1 MSGPLSIA
9 AALFLSASTAASGPD
24 VACVLD
30 QTSAEDVAAI
40 GGEVLAGAAVEEG
53 GVGDRLSRHIATC
66 IERFG
71 WDEAQSIRVSTLSI
85 TAMARSVALERLG
98 AAGIDVARLDRWFD
112 GQSEAFRT
120 RAFVDMNEE
129 EAAAT
134 LDTLAGQALSAELF
148 ERNAELIGGY
158 LAARVLA
165 LRGERGLP
173 LE

>member
-1 MSGPLSIA
+1 MPGSLLIA
-9 AALFLSASTAASGPD
+9 AALILSPSAAASGQD

-30 QTSAEDVAAI
+30 QTSAEDVASI
-40 GGEVLAGAAVEEG
+40 GGEVLAGAAVGEG
-53 GVGDRLSRHIATC
+53 SIGDRLSRNIATC

-71 WDEAQSIRVSTLSI
+71 WDEAKTIRVSTLSI
-85 TAMARSVALERLG
+85 TAMAHRVALERLG
-98 AAGIDVARLDRWFD
+98 AAGVDVGRLDRWFD
-112 GQSEAFRT
+112 SQSEAFRT
-120 RAFVDMNEE
+120 RAFVDMAEE

-134 LDTLAGQALSAELF
+134 LDTLAGNAVSAELF
-148 ERNAELIGGY
+148 ERYAELIGGY

>member
-1 MSGPLSIA
+1 MPGPLLIA
-9 AALFLSASTAASGPD
+9 AALFLSASTAASNPE

-40 GGEVLAGAAVEEG
+40 GGEVLAGANVGEN

-71 WDEAQSIRVSTLSI
+71 WDEAQSIRASTLSI
-85 TAMARSVALERLG
+85 TAMAHSVALVRLG
-98 AAGIDVARLDRWFD
+98 AAGIDVGRLDSWFD
-112 GQSEAFRT
+112 SQSETFRT

-129 EAAAT
+129 EAATT
-134 LDTLAGQALSAELF
+134 LDTLSGQAVSAELF